1 MNHPHNANASTYAEA
16 ANLAAAVSADA
27 KKLDDL
33 CYRMVFETIEATDAR
48 RDAIALDRAVSA
60 LRDAAEAVRVAALTA
75 QYSAVNRA
83 NALAKAE
90 STIA

>member
-1 MNHPHNANASTYAEA
+1 MNHPHNANTSTYTEA
-16 ANLAAAVSADA
+16 AKLAAAVNADA
-27 KKLDDL
+27 KKLNDL
-33 CYRMVFETIEATDAR
+33 TFRMVFETIEATDAR

-90 STIA
+90 SNNG